1 MNSLTSSPTTTPLLP
16 NQKINLNLDHEEE
29 SQGYHNEEN
38 APNPSLRWTWVDGI
52 GPYLITGELRT
63 QTELS
68 SDTES
73 DFEIVRLFNLDKLNE
88 GRSEWLCWNA
98 WDVGQVPEAI
108 DSFVQP
114 LVNKVDSDSMWFE
127 IGNSSFGPSIR
138 RTTDVGQHLYTA
150 HHVSNSLIGA
160 SPT

>member
-1 MNSLTSSPTTTPLLP
+1 M
-16 NQKINLNLDHEEE
+16 
-29 SQGYHNEEN
+29 G
-38 APNPSLRWTWVDGI
+38 RW
-52 GPYLITGELRT
+52 YRSLITGKLRT
-63 QTELS
+63 QIELS

-88 GRSEWLCWNA
+88 VRPEWLCWNA

-114 LVNKVDSDSMWFE
+114 LVNKVDSDSMQFE
-127 IGNSSFGPSIR
+127 IGTPSSRPSIR
-138 RTTDVGQHLYTA
+138 RTTDVGQHLYTT
-150 HHVSNSLIGA
+150 HHVSDSLIGA

>member
-1 MNSLTSSPTTTPLLP
+1 MNSPTSSPTITPLHP
-16 NQKINLNLDHEEE
+16 NQNINLNLDHEEE
-29 SQGYHNEEN
+29 SQGSHNEEN
-38 APNPSLRWTWVDGI
+38 APN
-52 GPYLITGELRT
+52 PYLITGELRT

-98 WDVGQVPEAI
+98 WDMGQVPEAI

-127 IGNSSFGPSIR
+127 IGNSSSGPSIR
-138 RTTDVGQHLYTA
+138 RTIDVGQHLYIV
-150 HHVSNSLIGA
+150 HHVSDSLIGA

>member
-1 MNSLTSSPTTTPLLP
+1 M
-16 NQKINLNLDHEEE
+16 
-29 SQGYHNEEN
+29 
-38 APNPSLRWTWVDGI
+38 
-52 GPYLITGELRT
+52 RT

-98 WDVGQVPEAI
+98 WDVGQVLEAI

-127 IGNSSFGPSIR
+127 IGNSSSGPSIR
-138 RTTDVGQHLYTA
+138 RTIQHLYTV
-150 HHVSNSLIGA
+150 HHVSDSLIGA